1 MVHPH
6 RGIPLSKKN
15 EQTVDMHNY
24 LDDLKGITLS
34 EKSQSLTTQF
44 T

>member
-1 MVHPH
+1 MVKHLLHPH
-6 RGIPLSKKN
+6 RGIPLSNKD

-34 EKSQSLTTQF
+34 EKSQSQS
-44 T
+44 